1 MKKKIV
7 AVEKEEAKVISV
19 SCKICHEEV
28 TGGVLSSKGAICYGC
43 AENIRSNN
51 MAKKIAKEA
60 VKEGKVKGKKA
71 PKPVTLREKGIGP
84 NLCINI
90 PIIKENKEL
99 MDAIAVYREA
109 YHVSMNNLLFVALA
123 KFLGLKTIKLD

>member
-1 MKKKIV
+1 MKKKIEV
-7 AVEKEEAKVISV
+7 AEDKHIVGVE
-19 SCKICHEEV
+19 CRLCHKNV
-28 TGGVLSSKGAICYGC
+28 TGGVLSIHGAICYGC
-43 AENIRSNN
+43 ADTIRSNN
-51 MAKKIAKEA
+51 MVKKIAKA
-60 VKEGKVKGKKA
+60 EGKVKGKKA

-109 YHVSMNNLLFVALA
+109 YHISMNNLLFLALGR
-123 KFLGLKTIKLD
+123 FLGLKNVKFS